1 MKYFSRQLL
10 LKHRFLQQVDSESPR
25 QAERELNSHID
36 LGLFLS
42 VADLEPRSI
51 QVCVWGEEEEGTYGV
66 CICVAD
72 CAQLVLHSVLSV
84 SHCIPCR
91 VALIPSL
98 LSSSPSPPL
107 PQLLLEEELALDVLF
122 SMAPAQLQQLIAHL
136 GLPVEEE
143 GRLATSLKLL
153 SSCYRKSVMSR

>member
-51 QVCVWGEEEEGTYGV
+51 QVCVWGEGGGDLW
-66 CICVAD
+66 CVY
-72 CAQLVLHSVLSV
+72 L
-84 SHCIPCR
+84 CR
-91 VALIPSL
+91 
-98 LSSSPSPPL
+98 
-107 PQLLLEEELALDVLF
+107 
-122 SMAPAQLQQLIAHL
+122 
-136 GLPVEEE
+136 
-143 GRLATSLKLL
+143 
-153 SSCYRKSVMSR
+153 